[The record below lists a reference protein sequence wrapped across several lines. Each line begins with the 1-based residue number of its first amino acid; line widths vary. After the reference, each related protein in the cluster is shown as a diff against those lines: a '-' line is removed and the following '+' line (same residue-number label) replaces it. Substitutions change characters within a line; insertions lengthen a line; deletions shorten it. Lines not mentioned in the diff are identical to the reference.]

1 MPSPLILV
9 SIALA
14 LSLLGNAG
22 LGKLYLGKRDELAA
36 AKQAFDS
43 FKAQQKVI
51 ADAAKKDA
59 DDKRAADEKAKKDA
73 DAENAAT
80 VARLTA
86 DIAKLRANPNRSR
99 GGSVSPAPSGSKC
112 PVDQTCFDRA
122 EYQRAIGDFD
132 TGARRLSDEGSS
144 VAVDMNTTLKWA
156 KSLGAPAH

>member
-36 AKQAFDS
+36 EKQAFIS
-43 FKAQQKVI
+43 FQAQQKVLG
-51 ADAAKKDA
+51 DAAQKDA
-59 DDKRAADEKAKKDA
+59 DDKKAAYQKVKKDA
-73 DAENAAT
+73 DAENADT

-99 GGSVSPAPSGSKC
+99 GGSVPPAPSGSKC
-112 PVDQTCFDRA
+112 PADQTCFDRA

-132 TGARRLSDEGSS
+132 TGARRLSDEGSA
-144 VAVDMNTTLKWA
+144 VAVDMNTSLKWA
-156 KSLGAPAH
+156 QSLRVPAH